1 MPPGH
6 PCRVDDLAYESVTD
20 WFHDHYGRVP
30 IQVAVGLDQHKKRTG
45 SIFAEAFKAAAPG

>member
-30 IQVAVGLDQHKKRTG
+30 IQAAVGLDQHKKRTG